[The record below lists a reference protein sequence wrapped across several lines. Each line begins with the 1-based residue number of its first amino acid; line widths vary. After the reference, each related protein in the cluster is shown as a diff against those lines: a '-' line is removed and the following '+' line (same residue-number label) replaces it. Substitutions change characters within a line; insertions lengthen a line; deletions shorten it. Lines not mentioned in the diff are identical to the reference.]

1 MPLTL
6 IIKTFIN
13 YIRPSVSKIFKEII
27 ILVSLE
33 KHTKTNRSFL
43 NSYKNVLISIS
54 ISCLVT
60 GCGSNNKTNSTK
72 TKVSRSAVNIESL
85 KSHMAMRQYFTQL
98 IKSDALTNPYYGS
111 SSVKRYEAALK
122 LAQKDENLEAM
133 ASLMARL
140 GLALVDYGN
149 IDEGIE
155 KLKQAYKIYDTPRF
169 PKNTIGEL
177 AYAMGVAY
185 MRMGETD
192 NCCANNVAD
201 SCIIPF
207 SETAIHTEKQGSETA
222 IKFFKQSI
230 NTEGVLPVTKYR
242 SMWLMNLAFMT
253 LGEYPE
259 KVPADYLIPE
269 SVFKS
274 EVSFPKFQ
282 NVALELG
289 VATDSLAGGV
299 VTEDMDGDGDLDLIV
314 SSWEKSDSLRYYENR
329 GKEGFKDKTKELRLH
344 EVAGGLNLTP
354 ADYDNDGDLDIYVS
368 RGAWL
373 WEQGKIPDSLLQRQD
388 DGTYLDVTY
397 AVGLG
402 RENYPS
408 QAAAW
413 ADYDN
418 DGDLDLYVGNE
429 HSSNNNSVSERNGQ
443 VKGIV
448 APSKLFKNN
457 GNGTFVDVTS
467 EAGVSNNR
475 FCKGCVWGDLNNDRW
490 PDIVVSNLSG
500 PNRLYINN
508 KDGTFTDWADQAG
521 VIEPFNSFPVW
532 VWDFNNDGI
541 EDIFIAG
548 YTGSTSSY
556 MSHAIGERVKNS
568 PETFG
573 HFIGKGDLKF
583 VNNASN
589 HGLDGPVLTMGANF
603 GDLNNDGFLDFYL
616 GTGQPDIAEL
626 VPNQMFLNNG
636 GMKVNDITMTIG
648 MGHLQKGHAIS
659 FADFDNDGD
668 QDVFQQMGGAKKVDK
683 FRDALYAN
691 PGFNNNWI
699 KIRLE
704 GVQSNR
710 SAIGAKIKI
719 TLDQGNQHIYRSIN
733 TGGSFGANSL
743 QQHIGIGST
752 NIIDQVEIFW
762 PTSNTRQTFK
772 NVRPNQS
779 IQIREGEKSYK
790 TNDEPLFS
798 YDVYL
803 ED

>member
-72 TKVSRSAVNIESL
+72 TKVSRGELSIESL

-98 IKSDALTNPYYGS
+98 IKSDALTNPYYGNL
-111 SSVKRYEAALK
+111 SVKRYEAALK

-710 SAIGAKIKI
+710 SAIGVKIKI

>member
-98 IKSDALTNPYYGS
+98 IKSDALTNPYYGNL
-111 SSVKRYEAALK
+111 SVKRYEAALK

-556 MSHAIGERVKNS
+556 MSHAIGERFKNS

-710 SAIGAKIKI
+710 SAIGVKIKI

>member
-1 MPLTL
+1 MPWYHKDIFRLNSDDPKKRYLWL
-6 IIKTFIN
+6 IITLRT
-13 YIRPSVSKIFKEII
+13 YIFFLIA
-27 ILVSLE
+27 
-33 KHTKTNRSFL
+33 SFL
-43 NSYKNVLISIS
+43 V
-54 ISCLVT
+54 
-60 GCGSNNKTNSTK
+60 GCGSEENDSKDQAKS
-72 TKVSRSAVNIESL
+72 SRKKINVESL
-85 KSHMAMRQYFTQL
+85 KSHMAMNKYFSQL
-98 IKSDALTNPYYGS
+98 IKKDKITNPYYGNS
-111 SSVKRYEAALK
+111 LAKRYEAALV
-122 LAQKDENLEAM
+122 LAQKDENKPAI
-133 ASLMARL
+133 ASLTARL

-155 KLKQAYKIYDTPRF
+155 KLNQAYKIYDTPQF
-169 PKNTIGEL
+169 PKNTLGEL

-201 SCIIPF
+201 SCIVPF
-207 SETAIHTEKQGSETA
+207 SKTAIHTEREGSETA

-230 NTEGVLPVTKYR
+230 NTEGVLPETKYK

-259 KVPADYLIPE
+259 KVPSNYLIPE
-269 SVFKS
+269 SVFNS
-274 EVSFPKFQ
+274 EISFPKFQ
-282 NVALELG
+282 NVALDVG

-299 VTEDMDGDGDLDLIV
+299 ITEDMDGDGDLDLIV
-314 SSWEKSDSLRYYENR
+314 SSWEKSESLRYYENQ
-329 GKEGFKDKTKELRLH
+329 GKEGFKDKTRELRLN
-344 EVAGGLNLTP
+344 EIAGGLNLTP

-373 WEQGKIPDSLLQRQD
+373 WGEGKIPDSLLQRQD
-388 DGTYLDVTY
+388 DGTYLDVTFS
-397 AVGLG
+397 AGMG

-408 QAAAW
+408 QASAW

-429 HSSNNNSVSERNGQ
+429 HSSDNNSVSERNGQ

-457 GNGTFVDVTS
+457 GDGTFVDVTS
-467 EAGVSNNR
+467 EAGVSNHR
-475 FCKGCVWGDLNNDRW
+475 FCKGCVWGDLNNDQW

-521 VIEPFNSFPVW
+521 IIDPFNSFPVW

-556 MSHAIGERVKNS
+556 MRHAVGERFKNS

-573 HFIGKGDLKF
+573 HFIGKGDLRF
-583 VNNASN
+583 ENNASK

-626 VPNQMFLNNG
+626 VPNQMFFNNK
-636 GMKVNDITMTIG
+636 GMKVNDITMSIG

-668 QDVFQQMGGAKKVDK
+668 QDVFQQMGGAKNVDK

-699 KIRLE
+699 KIRLQ

-743 QQHIGIGST
+743 QQHIGIGSIT
-752 NIIDQVEIFW
+752 IIDELEIFW
-762 PTSNTRQTFK
+762 PTSNITQTFR
-772 NVRPNQS
+772 NLRSNQS
-779 IQIREGEKSYK
+779 IQIREGEKSYET
-790 TNDEPLFS
+790 TNEPLFS

-803 ED
+803 EN